1 MIVCHVVKTGCSVCG
16 VTRHIPLCRLA
27 GGPAFLQR
35 QGLCFHP
42 PAKCMCMCVCFA
54 VLCECVCLCLPVLVF
69 ARVCVCTCVC
79 VCMLEWVYACLCA
92 VRGGGVSSEV
102 KGQSLIGR
110 ETHRIHTGLS
120 SLHEIIAWIHQ
131 WIIPLALNLSFRL
144 MVDVWHD
151 TTFKVIYWCNHSI
164 YFVSFFFFSNV
175 TDNTAWW

>member
-42 PAKCMCMCVCFA
+42 PTKVHVCVFCLCCVRVCACACLCLFVRECVCA
-54 VLCECVCLCLPVLVF
+54 HVSICACVCLCECMSVCVQWEEGASPVRSK
-69 ARVCVCTCVC
+69 ARV
-79 VCMLEWVYACLCA
+79 L
-92 VRGGGVSSEV
+92 
-102 KGQSLIGR
+102 GR
-110 ETHRIHTGLS
+110 DTHRIHTGLS

-131 WIIPLALNLSFRL
+131 WIIPLALNLSFCL
-144 MVDVWHD
+144 MIDVWHD

-164 YFVSFFFFSNV
+164 L
-175 TDNTAWW
+175 